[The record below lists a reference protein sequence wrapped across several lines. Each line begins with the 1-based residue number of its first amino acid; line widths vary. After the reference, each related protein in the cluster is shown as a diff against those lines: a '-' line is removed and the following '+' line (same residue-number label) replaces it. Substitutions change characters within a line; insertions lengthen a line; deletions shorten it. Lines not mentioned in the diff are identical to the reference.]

1 MSKRKAAQKALVT
14 LINIDEI
21 ESGSPNTDEVDFLI

>member
-1 MSKRKAAQKALVT
+1 MSKRKAALKALVI

-21 ESGSPNTDEVDFLI
+21 EPGSPNTDEVDFLI